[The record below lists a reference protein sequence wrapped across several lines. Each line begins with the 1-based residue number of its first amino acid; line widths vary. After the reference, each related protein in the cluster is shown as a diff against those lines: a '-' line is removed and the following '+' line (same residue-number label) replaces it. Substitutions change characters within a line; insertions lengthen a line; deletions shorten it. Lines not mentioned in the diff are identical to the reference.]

1 MTTFDPMTIRDQ
13 FPALALE
20 QDGRPVVYL
29 DGPGGTQVPQ
39 RVIEAVVGYYR
50 TMNANDGGAFLTS
63 EATVA
68 MVGGAR
74 AAVADLLGATDPDE
88 VHFGA
93 NMTTLTFHVSRS
105 IGATLGAGDE
115 IVVTTLDHEAN
126 VSPWRALAA
135 DRDLV
140 VRTVDIH
147 AEDGTLDLE
156 QPGIRCIG
164 PRTRLVAVGMAS
176 NALGTINPVDRIAE
190 MAHARGALVFLDAVH
205 YVPHRGIDVASLG
218 ADLLVTSPYKW
229 FGPHGGVLW
238 ARAGVIDRLPAYK
251 VRPAHS
257 PIATGTPAFE
267 LIAGIH
273 AAVDYLADLAGDGV
287 TGRRARLVAAMDIIA
302 AHEAGL
308 SGRFMEGIARIPGL
322 RLWGITDRD
331 RLAERTPTFG
341 LTSAHRTP
349 REMAEALGRQGIFSW
364 DGHFYAQA
372 LIERLG
378 LAASGGVL
386 RLGLVHYNTAAE
398 VDRTLEALED
408 HHAPGLTGQ
417 AAAPASDAPTSFE
430 SSQAAE
436 AAP

>member
-1 MTTFDPMTIRDQ
+1 MTPFDPTVVRHQ
-13 FPALALE
+13 FPALSLE

-39 RVIEAVVGYYR
+39 RVIDSVVRYYR
-50 TMNANDGGAFLTS
+50 TMNANDGGAFQTS
-63 EATVA
+63 EATMA
-68 MVGGAR
+68 MVAGAR
-74 AAVADLLGATDPDE
+74 AAVADLLGAADPDQI
-88 VHFGA
+88 HFGA

-140 VRTVDIH
+140 IRTVDIH
-147 AEDGTLDLE
+147 PEDGTLDLDHLAAL
-156 QPGIRCIG
+156 IG

-176 NALGTINPVDRIAE
+176 NAVGTISPVSRIAE
-190 MAHARGALVFLDAVH
+190 LAHAHGALVFMDAVH
-205 YVPHRGIDVASLG
+205 YLPHHGVDVATLG

-229 FGPHGGVLW
+229 FGPHSGVLW

-267 LIAGIH
+267 LITGIH
-273 AAVDYLADLAGDGV
+273 AAVDYLADLAGATV
-287 TGRRARLVAAMDIIA
+287 TGRRARLVDAMRVITDY
-302 AHEAGL
+302 ETTL
-308 SGRFMEGIARIPGL
+308 SRRFMDGVAAIPDL
-322 RLWGITDRD
+322 RLWGIADVARI
-331 RLAERTPTFG
+331 AERTPTFG
-341 LTSAHRTP
+341 LTNATRTP
-349 REMAEALGRQGIFSW
+349 REMAQALGRTGIFSW

-378 LAASGGVL
+378 LADSGGVL
-386 RLGLVHYNTAAE
+386 RLGFVHYNTATE
-398 VDRTLEALED
+398 VDRTLEALEV
-408 HHAPGLTGQ
+408 LTR
-417 AAAPASDAPTSFE
+417 PA
-430 SSQAAE
+430 
-436 AAP
+436 

>member
-1 MTTFDPMTIRDQ
+1 MTTFDPSAIRGQ
-13 FPALALE
+13 FPALSLE

-39 RVIEAVVGYYR
+39 RVIDAVVGYYR

-63 EATVA
+63 ESTMA
-68 MVGGAR
+68 MVAETR
-74 AAVADLLGATDPDE
+74 AAVADLLGATDPE
-88 VHFGA
+88 QVHFGA

-147 AEDGTLDLE
+147 AEDGTLDLDHLASVL
-156 QPGIRCIG
+156 G

-176 NALGTINPVDRIAE
+176 NALGTINPVSRIVE
-190 MAHARGALVFLDAVH
+190 MAHANDALVFLDAVH
-205 YVPHRGIDVASLG
+205 YVPHHGVDVTTLG

-229 FGPHGGVLW
+229 FGPHSGVLW
-238 ARAGVIDRLPAYK
+238 AGEGVIDRLPAYK

-267 LIAGIH
+267 LIAGIG
-273 AAVDYLADLAGDGV
+273 AAVDYLADLAPDEV
-287 TGRRARLVAAMDIIA
+287 VGRRARLVAAMEVVA
-302 AHEAGL
+302 EHEATL
-308 SGRFMEGIARIPGL
+308 SRRFMGGVAAIPDL
-322 RLWGITDRD
+322 RLWGITDVERI
-331 RLAERTPTFG
+331 AERTPTFG
-341 LTSAHRTP
+341 LTSATRSP
-349 REMAEALGRQGIFSW
+349 RAMAEALARAGIFGW

-398 VDRTLEALED
+398 VDRTLEALEVITRRGLSPE
-408 HHAPGLTGQ
+408 PGLE
-417 AAAPASDAPTSFE
+417 PAG
-430 SSQAAE
+430 
-436 AAP
+436 

>member
-1 MTTFDPMTIRDQ
+1 MTSFDPATIRDQ

-39 RVIEAVVGYYR
+39 RVIDAVVDYYR
-50 TMNANDGGAFLTS
+50 TMNANDGGAFQTS
-63 EATVA
+63 KATVA
-68 MVGGAR
+68 MVREAR
-74 AAVADLLGATDPDE
+74 SAVAELLGATDPDQI
-88 VHFGA
+88 HFGA

-126 VSPWRALAA
+126 VSPWHALAA
-135 DRDLV
+135 DRDLI

-147 AEDGTLDLE
+147 AEDGTLDLDHLSTLL
-156 QPGIRCIG
+156 G

-176 NALGTINPVDRIAE
+176 NALGTINPVSQIAE
-190 MAHARGALVFLDAVH
+190 MAHARGALVFMDAVH
-205 YVPHRGIDVASLG
+205 YVPHHGVDVTTLG

-229 FGPHGGVLW
+229 FGPHSGVLW
-238 ARAGVIDRLPAYK
+238 AGEGVIDRLPAYK

-257 PIATGTPAFE
+257 AVATGTPAFE
-267 LIAGIH
+267 LIAGVK
-273 AAVDYLADLAGDGV
+273 AAVDYLADLAPEGV
-287 TGRRARLVAAMDIIA
+287 AGRRARLVAAMDVITTYERTLA
-302 AHEAGL
+302 M
-308 SGRFMEGIARIPGL
+308 RFMHGLAAIPDL
-322 RLWGITDRD
+322 RLWGIAD
-331 RLAERTPTFG
+331 LARIVERTPTFG
-341 LTSAHRTP
+341 LTSATRSP
-349 REMAEALGRQGIFSW
+349 REMAQALGRAGIFSW

-398 VDRTLEALED
+398 VDRTLEALESI
-408 HHAPGLTGQ
+408 TR
-417 AAAPASDAPTSFE
+417 
-430 SSQAAE
+430 SS
-436 AAP
+436 